1 MDNFRGVE
9 ISESRPIEWA
19 KKKRV
24 ELRGSLLMVPRYKT
38 HLATAGKPFKKLR
51 VGHPSMTLSACHRV
65 TLFLAKRA
73 GWFDSGGAKC
83 GDYAGQQRYSG
94 EQGGY
99 GGVGEWVVGR
109 YAVDKAGDDAA

>member
-1 MDNFRGVE
+1 MGEEETRRAPRIVID
-9 ISESRPIEWA
+9 
-19 KKKRV
+19 
-24 ELRGSLLMVPRYKT
+24 GSTLQDA
-38 HLATAGKPFKKLR
+38 LATAGKPFKKLR